1 MTHKNVFAALVAAL
15 VLALPAPALAAPVS
29 VPLTRLSRTLLLI
42 TPNDLKPPECASV
55 TVTKLLVVSGT
66 GGTVTGTSA
75 AELILGGPNADTLS
89 GAAGDDCL
97 VGGGGIDIL
106 DGGAGTDVCIG
117 GSELDI
123 FIGCETA
130 IQ

>member
-1 MTHKNVFAALVAAL
+1 MTRKNVSAALAAAFA
-15 VLALPAPALAAPVS
+15 LALPASAFAAPVS
-29 VPLTRLSRTLLLI
+29 VPVTRLSRTVLLI

-55 TVTKLLVVSGT
+55 TVTKLLVVTGT
-66 GGTVTGTSA
+66 GGSVTGTSA
-75 AELILGGPNADTLS
+75 AELILGGPNPDTLS

-97 VGGGGIDIL
+97 LGGDGVDIL
-106 DGGAGTDVCIG
+106 DGGAGTDVCVG
-117 GSELDI
+117 GPGLDV